1 MYITETKGIAE
12 VLFRQTCCLSIRMS
26 EHSHIVVCSYCDPL
40 VTAPP
45 FPVNLIYVW
54 RQGKKFATWRYVAQI
69 MINEVHENCEC
80 AEMQI
85 RYKANELLSL
95 YFQSLLRLPR
105 KISVSDR
112 NHALVGLYIKQVLV
126 QLNYTLINKSESYG
140 DQVCRRSKLYL
151 EFTMR

>member
-95 YFQSLLRLPR
+95 S
-105 KISVSDR
+105 ISRACSGCL
-112 NHALVGLYIKQVLV
+112 A
-126 QLNYTLINKSESYG
+126 
-140 DQVCRRSKLYL
+140 RSPCP
-151 EFTMR
+151 TATTRWSASTSSRSSSSSTTP